1 MASAAPPFQTDRVR
15 ELTRV
20 VLGLVAGASCVAAL
34 AAVVAIVSGDFSDGD
49 WKVIGSSALVALA
62 SSTGGAGIG
71 WRLRATNAAVTLG
84 TVVVAA
90 SAAAFALVN
99 YGMWVEVDDDLFWR
113 ATGVVAI
120 VALDGAHACFVL
132 ARRRE
137 TDPEAVKLATGV
149 AALAA
154 AISGTFGILAVT
166 GLADDG
172 PWQLLAVV
180 LVIQLLAT
188 ALAALLRR
196 MARAKPTA
204 TADAFGRTGQRDIA
218 SELRVIADELD
229 DAKSPA
235 AVHELADRLR
245 RLARHPPDISIRSAR
260 ARRTRP

>member
-1 MASAAPPFQTDRVR
+1 VR

-71 WRLRATNAAVTLG
+71 WRLRATNAGVTLG

>member
-1 MASAAPPFQTDRVR
+1 MS
-15 ELTRV
+15 EITRA
-20 VLGLVAGASCVAAL
+20 VLRLVAGSLCVAAL

-49 WKVIGSSALVALA
+49 WKVIGSSVLVALA
-62 SSTGGAGIG
+62 SSTGGAGVG
-71 WRLRATNAAVTLG
+71 LRLRGTSAAVTLG
-84 TVVVAA
+84 TVVAAA
-90 SAAAFALVN
+90 SVTAFALVN
-99 YGMWVEVDDDLFWR
+99 YGIWVGVDDDVFWR
-113 ATGVVAI
+113 AAGVVAI

-132 ARRRE
+132 ARRRA
-137 TDPEAVKLATGV
+137 TDPAPVKLATGV
-149 AALAA
+149 AALTA

-188 ALAALLRR
+188 ALAPLLRR
-196 MARAKPTA
+196 MAGERPTA
-204 TADAFGRTGQRDIA
+204 TADAFRTRQGDIA

-245 RLARHPPDISIRSAR
+245 RLARHPAGRDN
-260 ARRTRP
+260 

>member
-1 MASAAPPFQTDRVR
+1 MSETA
-15 ELTRV
+15 RV
-20 VLGLVAGASCVAAL
+20 VRGLVAVSLCIAAL

-49 WKVIGSSALVALA
+49 WKVIGSSVLVAVA
-62 SSTGGAGIG
+62 SSTGGVGVG
-71 WRLRATNAAVTLG
+71 LRLRATNAAVTLG

-113 ATGVVAI
+113 VTEVVGI
-120 VALDGAHACFVL
+120 VALDGAHAGFVL
-132 ARRRE
+132 ARRRG
-137 TDPEAVKLATGV
+137 TDPDVVELATGV
-149 AALAA
+149 AVLSA

-180 LVIQLLAT
+180 LVVQLLAT
-188 ALAALLRR
+188 VLAPLLRR
-196 MARAKPTA
+196 TAGEQPTS

-218 SELRVIADELD
+218 TELRVIADELD
-229 DAKSPA
+229 DARSPA

-245 RLARHPPDISIRSAR
+245 RLARHPAGPDS
-260 ARRTRP
+260 

>member
-1 MASAAPPFQTDRVR
+1 MS
-15 ELTRV
+15 EITRV
-20 VLGLVAGASCVAAL
+20 VLGLVAGSLCVAAL

-49 WKVIGSSALVALA
+49 WKVIGSSVLVAIA
-62 SSTGGAGIG
+62 SSTGGAGVG
-71 WRLRATNAAVTLG
+71 LRLRATNAAVTLG

-99 YGMWVEVDDDLFWR
+99 YGMWVEVDDDAFWR

-120 VALDGAHACFVL
+120 AALDGAHACFVL
-132 ARRRE
+132 ARRRG
-137 TDPEAVKLATGV
+137 TDPEAVELATRV
-149 AALAA
+149 AALTA

-166 GLADDG
+166 GLADG

-188 ALAALLRR
+188 ALAPLLRR
-196 MARAKPTA
+196 MAGEQPTS
-204 TADAFGRTGQRDIA
+204 TADPFGRTRQGDIA

-229 DAKSPA
+229 DARSPV

-245 RLARHPPDISIRSAR
+245 RLARHPAGREN
-260 ARRTRP
+260 